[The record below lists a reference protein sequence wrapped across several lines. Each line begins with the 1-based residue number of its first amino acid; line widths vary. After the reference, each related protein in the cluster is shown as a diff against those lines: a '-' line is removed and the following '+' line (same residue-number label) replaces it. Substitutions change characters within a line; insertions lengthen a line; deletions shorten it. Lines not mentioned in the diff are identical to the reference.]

1 MLTFSN
7 KGHRTYT
14 REILSWLIW
23 YNFASLLCLLISRK
37 EEYDDDD
44 DDDDGKKNFHR
55 LKRHT
60 VSKFNRSANFYKSPP

>member
-1 MLTFSN
+1 MLTFS
-7 KGHRTYT
+7 KKAHRTYT
-14 REILSWLIW
+14 REILYWLIW

-44 DDDDGKKNFHR
+44 DGKTNFHR

-60 VSKFNRSANFYKSPP
+60 VSSLIEALIFAKARLK